1 MRNEMGE
8 VLGRV
13 VEVTGTRITASIDRE
28 KLLAPALRIG
38 ALVKIPT
45 ADDVAAV
52 GAIRALRTEAAA
64 HVSATVELLGSL

>member
-13 VEVTGTRITASIDRE
+13 VEVTGTRIAASIDRE
-28 KLLAPALRIG
+28 KILAPALRIG